1 MSNFQPLLKDAE
13 LLGIH
18 KPENKPL
25 TIRNSD
31 YPQIKKLKY
40 TEYQERLGLPWSR
53 ITNKRVPLTTYQITY
68 HETIKKYHK
77 ILVNKTKKG
86 GFTDGFIRHTATEA
100 FDSYA
105 GHEVV
110 LMAGNKASIALD
122 VLKRFNLLFEDNN
135 GFTDQNDKRW
145 RYGDIV
151 MQFKRSSDDMRVEF
165 YNGFKAI
172 GSSASKAGMASP
184 VRGLSDVV
192 MWFLTEAGHTGAT
205 DDYPVI
211 NGLTSLTANRD
222 YGDEI
227 METTPNGPR
236 GAFYDIYYD
245 ATNGLKDKFKM
256 GTNGWYPM
264 EYNYEIA
271 VKEGVLSK
279 KFIERQKK
287 DKRINFGQEYNCE
300 FTSTDDAAFRPLDN
314 DDYAEGDAI
323 DFSTL

>member
-1 MSNFQPLLKDAE
+1 MNKQILFYPSTEDKPV
-13 LLGIH
+13 GIRSTD
-18 KPENKPL
+18 N
-25 TIRNSD
+25 
-31 YPQIKKLKY
+31 PQINKLSY
-40 TEYQERLGLPWSR
+40 TEYQEKLGLPWSR

-68 HETIKKYHK
+68 HNCIKKYHK

-86 GFTDGFIRHTATEA
+86 GFTDGFIRHTAIEA

-122 VLKRFNLLFEDNN
+122 ILKRFNLLFEENN
-135 GFTDQNDKRW
+135 GFTDQDGKRW
-145 RYGDIV
+145 TYGDIIL
-151 MQFKRSSDDMRVEF
+151 QFKRTPTDMSVEF

-172 GSSASKAGMASP
+172 GSSASKGGTASP
-184 VRGLSDVV
+184 VRGLSDVA
-192 MWFLTEAGHTGAT
+192 MWFLTEAAHTGAT
-205 DDYPVI
+205 DDYRVI
-211 NGLTSLTANRD
+211 DGLTSLTGNRD

-227 METTPNGPR
+227 METTPNGPI
-236 GAFYDIYYD
+236 GAFYQTFYD
-245 ATNGLKDKFKM
+245 ATNGLKNKFKM
-256 GTNGWYPM
+256 GNNGWYPM

-279 KFIERQKK
+279 VFIERQKK

-300 FTSTDDAAFRPLDN
+300 FTSSDNAAFDPVTEE
-314 DDYAEGDAI
+314 DYTEGDAI

>member
-1 MSNFQPLLKDAE
+1 MNTFQPLLKDAE

-18 KPENKPL
+18 KPDTKPPI
-25 TIRNSD
+25 IRTSD
-31 YPQIKKLKY
+31 NPQIKKLSY
-40 TEYQERLGLPWSR
+40 TQFQERLGLPYSR

-68 HETIKKYHK
+68 HNAIKKYHK
-77 ILVNKTKKG
+77 VLVNKTKKG

-110 LMAGNKASIALD
+110 FMAGNKASIALD
-122 VLKRFNLLFEDNN
+122 VLKRFNLLFEENN

-145 RYGDIV
+145 TYGDIV
-151 MQFKRSSDDMRVEF
+151 LQFKRSPTDMSVEF

-172 GSSASKAGMASP
+172 GSSASKGGTASP
-184 VRGLSDVV
+184 VRGLSDVA
-192 MWFLTEAGHTGAT
+192 MWFLTEAAHTGAT
-205 DDYPVI
+205 SDYRVVD
-211 NGLTSLTANRD
+211 GLTSLTGNRD

-227 METTPNGPR
+227 METTPNGTN
-236 GAFYDIYYD
+236 GIFYKIFYD
-245 ATNGLKDKFKM
+245 ATNGLKNKFKI
-256 GTNGWYPM
+256 GKNGWYPM

-279 KFIERQKK
+279 VFIERQKK
-287 DKRINFGQEYNCE
+287 DKRVNFGQEYNCE
-300 FTSTDDAAFRPLDN
+300 FTSSANSAFDPLTE
-314 DDYAEGDAI
+314 DDYTEGDAI

>member
-1 MSNFQPLLKDAE
+1 MSKPTLFYPSTEQKLV
-13 LLGIH
+13 GIRSTD
-18 KPENKPL
+18 N
-25 TIRNSD
+25 
-31 YPQIKKLKY
+31 PQIKKLSY
-40 TEYQERLGLPWSR
+40 TQYQERLGLPWSR

-68 HETIKKYHK
+68 HNTIKKYHK
-77 ILVNKTKKG
+77 VLVNKTKKG

-100 FDSYA
+100 FDTYA

-135 GFTDQNDKRW
+135 GFTDQNGKKW
-145 RYGDIV
+145 TYGDIV
-151 MQFKRSSDDMRVEF
+151 LQFKRSSDDMRVEF

-172 GSSASKAGMASP
+172 GSSASKAGSASP

-192 MWFLTEAGHTGAT
+192 MWFLTEAAHTGAT

-245 ATNGLKDKFKM
+245 ATNGLQDKFQL
-256 GTNGWYPM
+256 GSNGWYPM
-264 EYNYEIA
+264 EYDYKIA
-271 VKEGVLSK
+271 VKEGVISK

-287 DKRINFGQEYNCE
+287 R
-300 FTSTDDAAFRPLDN
+300 
-314 DDYAEGDAI
+314 
-323 DFSTL
+323 